1 MTAKTNVKKLGATTI
16 KEVLTAK
23 TYKKHKP
30 RAKTINIRCTELKG
44 FYIRV
49 LPSGNKTYMVNARL
63 GGSGKQ
69 KYPKIGDC
77 ERTPFAEA
85 KEKARDYL
93 YKLSEGI
100 DPLQQE
106 KKDESLKLTLG
117 KAFADYI
124 ELMDGTLAPK
134 TIYDY
139 ELRIR
144 QNLAPLKNK
153 AVGEITVQ
161 DVKDWWKKSEKKRG
175 DDLALQYASVVMDE
189 FVSDEAIEK
198 NPFRFAKLSN
208 AVKKTIKP
216 LGETDQH
223 IPMKHIVDYV
233 SAMFNVWDNLERSMR
248 DLVFFVLLTGKRI
261 DESSRI
267 KWEDVDFDEGVIK
280 IQKLNTK
287 MKVADNVPMTPYLL
301 CLLKERQKNP
311 IEKWKKEYAGNPY
324 VFWSMRKKM
333 GHCTDPVKTLKNI
346 WDAVGDKFE
355 LERGEYITSHD
366 LRRTLATACASN
378 GMKLE
383 DVSQVLAHRKKNVT
397 QRYIKLSNES
407 NRAKLEQVQQY
418 LNQQSNDGILLL
430 LHKYY
435 GAPDIGQPAPEEEF
449 KYSYQE
455 EMKHWLAD

>member
-44 FYIRV
+44 FYIRI

-69 KYPKIGDC
+69 KYPKIGEC

-93 YKLSEGI
+93 YKLSQGI

-124 ELMDGTLAPK
+124 ELMEGTLAPK

-208 AVKKTIKP
+208 SVKKTIKP
-216 LGETDQH
+216 LA
-223 IPMKHIVDYV
+223 I
-233 SAMFNVWDNLERSMR
+233 NLAFMVLTKPANTIRNKENSPA
-248 DLVFFVLLTGKRI
+248 FVPENITEKNKR
-261 DESSRI
+261 
-267 KWEDVDFDEGVIK
+267 
-280 IQKLNTK
+280 
-287 MKVADNVPMTPYLL
+287 
-301 CLLKERQKNP
+301 
-311 IEKWKKEYAGNPY
+311 
-324 VFWSMRKKM
+324 
-333 GHCTDPVKTLKNI
+333 
-346 WDAVGDKFE
+346 
-355 LERGEYITSHD
+355 
-366 LRRTLATACASN
+366 
-378 GMKLE
+378 
-383 DVSQVLAHRKKNVT
+383 
-397 QRYIKLSNES
+397 
-407 NRAKLEQVQQY
+407 
-418 LNQQSNDGILLL
+418 
-430 LHKYY
+430 
-435 GAPDIGQPAPEEEF
+435 
-449 KYSYQE
+449 
-455 EMKHWLAD
+455 

>member
-1 MTAKTNVKKLGATTI
+1 MTAKTNVKKLGATTVN
-16 KEVLTAK
+16 EVLSAK

-44 FYIRV
+44 FYIRI

-85 KEKARDYL
+85 KDKARDYL
-93 YKLSEGI
+93 YKLSQGI

-124 ELMDGTLAPK
+124 ELMEGTLAPK

-144 QNLAPLKNK
+144 QNLAPLRNK

-208 AVKKTIKP
+208 SIKKTIKP

-223 IPMKHIVDYV
+223 IPMKNIEDYV
-233 SAMFNVWDNLERSMR
+233 SAMFNVWDRLESSMR
-248 DLVFFVLLTGKRI
+248 DLVLFVLLTGKRI
-261 DESSRI
+261 NESSKI

-280 IQKLNTK
+280 IQKQNTK
-287 MKVADNVPMTPYLL
+287 KKVADHVPMTPYLL
-301 CLLKERQKNP
+301 CLLNKRQNNP
-311 IEKWKKEYAGNPY
+311 IENWKKEYAGNPY

-333 GHCTDPVKTLKNI
+333 VHCKDPKKTLKNI
-346 WDAVGDKFE
+346 WEAVENKFK
-355 LERGEYITSHD
+355 LQRGEYITSHD
-366 LRRTLATACASN
+366 LRRTIATASDEL
-378 GMKLE
+378 GFKLQ
-383 DVSQVLAHRKKNVT
+383 DVSSILAHKKKNVT
-397 QRYIKLSNES
+397 QRYIRRSNET
-407 NRAKLEQVQQY
+407 NRKKLEQAQQY
-418 LNQQSNDGILLL
+418 LNRQSNDGILLL
-430 LHKYY
+430 LAKYY
-435 GAPDIGQPAPEEEF
+435 GAPDIGFPAPEEDR
-449 KYSYQE
+449 KISYRE
-455 EMKHWLAD
+455 EMSHWIEN